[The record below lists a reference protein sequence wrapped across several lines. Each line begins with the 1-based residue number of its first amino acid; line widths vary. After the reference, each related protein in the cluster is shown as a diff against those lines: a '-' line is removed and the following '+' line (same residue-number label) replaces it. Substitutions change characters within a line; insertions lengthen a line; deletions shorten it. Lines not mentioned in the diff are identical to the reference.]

1 MRHIL
6 LSPLL
11 LVALGM
17 FVGCHKPVVRE
28 KPLPDPLLTS
38 KKSIEGRSTFREVS
52 DSHEEMPLPPPPP
65 AQPIPGGTESVVN
78 MLGQTK
84 GK

>member
-52 DSHEEMPLPPPPP
+52 DPHEEMPLPPPPP
-65 AQPIPGGTESVVN
+65 VAPGSASESVVH
-78 MLGQTK
+78 MLGQPK